1 MATNPANGAWGGLA
15 PGQSVGSVRVL
26 NSTAGGAPG
35 GPVIIEHKEATE
47 TKPEGTPKDPQKR

>member
-1 MATNPANGAWGGLA
+1 
-15 PGQSVGSVRVL
+15 VL